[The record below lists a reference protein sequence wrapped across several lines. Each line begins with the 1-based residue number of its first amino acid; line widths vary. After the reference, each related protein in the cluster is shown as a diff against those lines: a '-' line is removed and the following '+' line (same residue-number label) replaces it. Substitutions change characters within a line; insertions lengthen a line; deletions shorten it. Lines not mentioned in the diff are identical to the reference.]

1 MQQFFSKKTLV
12 FPGGNRRLCP
22 IPPVDQIKV
31 LSFCRF
37 CHQRRSRRKRRLADG
52 GSVTFQKDLIHGPL
66 TQAPHPSMQGAVMR
80 CNARYCQDGLTKA
93 VFRRSV
99 VNTSGFNDR
108 QTKGFVGKDLNRK
121 YANATSASFAKCKGD
136 RAFLVDGHTARVKQ
150 DTVSL
155 HQPGLQA
162 KTVL

>member
-1 MQQFFSKKTLV
+1 MQQLFSKQTLV
-12 FPGGNRRLCP
+12 FPGGNRRLCL

-37 CHQRRSRRKRRLADG
+37 CHQRRSRRKQRPADG
-52 GSVTFQKDLIHGPL
+52 GFVPFQSNLIHGPL

-80 CNARYCQDGLTKA
+80 RNTRYCLDSFTKA
-93 VFRRSV
+93 ICRCSV
-99 VNTSGFNDR
+99 VNTSGFNNR

-121 YANATSASFAKCKGD
+121 YANATSASFAKCKGN
-136 RAFLVDGHTARVKQ
+136 RAFLVNGHTARVKQ
-150 DTVSL
+150 DAVSL